1 MAENKSL
8 SCIERNF
15 GGLEFSVYEFKK
27 IFTKENIKISK
38 YYDIYY
44 STYNK

>member
-15 GGLEFSVYEFKK
+15 VELFFSVDEFKK
-27 IFTKENIKISK
+27 YLQKKMSR
-38 YYDIYY
+38 
-44 STYNK
+44 

>member
-15 GGLEFSVYEFKK
+15 VELFFSVDEFKK
-27 IFTKENIKISK
+27 IFTKENEQINIQ
-38 YYDIYY
+38 
-44 STYNK
+44 